1 VLPQY
6 SDTRLGVPQITVGL
20 AKWLEGQ
27 EILPSIVTKIR
38 AVDRG
43 KAGPRPRTLIIPAGP
58 HASVVVDLAEGR
70 YLFEASLP
78 NGDVATTSVTVKAAN
93 NDPVVL
99 RAPDSAHEWLSW
111 QDLAGHAPS
120 RRGASRPPAGRVIEN
135 VEVSRGRSGLD
146 FGHEVTRPTAIEIVR
161 DAGELGAMLMRMRSV
176 WRGEPLQALPLAP
189 AAPPLNPPN
198 FDPALALTSYLF
210 AQGPW
215 EEGARYYAVVRTPPA
230 GPPLLAVLPIP
241 WFQADATGG
250 ATVDLLV
257 DASDIAQ
264 RRDRDLS
271 GPEWPVRV
279 SVVVRDHLMAAV
291 FGYLTSGDLP
301 AAAQVVET
309 AVDRLEQK
317 LINALAAAGAAYI
330 LVRTASDEG
339 KRPIW
344 VPWLKNLRA
353 WFPWLPDGAILDGW
367 AHLNGIGREPDV
379 ARARAA
385 FVDAVGRGLP
395 IYAVGVRLL
404 FEGMTRIAAS
414 PKPANEADG
423 FGAAFDI
430 VRGLALRVDVRQTFT
445 VVRLK

>member
-1 VLPQY
+1 M
-6 SDTRLGVPQITVGL
+6 PQITVGL
-20 AKWLEGQ
+20 SKWLEGQ

-38 AVDRG
+38 ALDRG
-43 KAGPRPRTLIIPAGP
+43 RAGPGPRTLIIPAGP
-58 HASVVVDLAEGR
+58 HASVAVDLAEGR

-99 RAPDSAHEWLSW
+99 RASDSAHEWLSW
-111 QDLAGHAPS
+111 QDLAGHAPA
-120 RRGASRPPAGRVIEN
+120 RRGAGRTPAAAVIEN
-135 VEVSRGRSGLD
+135 VEVSRGRSDLD
-146 FGHEVTRPTAIEIVR
+146 FAHEATGPTAIDIVR
-161 DAGELGAMLMRMRSV
+161 DAGELGGLLTRMPSV
-176 WRGEPLQALPLAP
+176 WKGEPFQAVALAP
-189 AAPPLNPPN
+189 ASALLNPPN
-198 FDPALALTSYLF
+198 FDPALGVTSYLF

-257 DASDIAQ
+257 DASDIPQ
-264 RRDRDLS
+264 RRDWDLS
-271 GPEWPVRV
+271 RPEWPVRV

-330 LVRTASDEG
+330 LVRTASDER

-353 WFPWLPDGAILDGW
+353 WFPWLPDGAVLDGW

-379 ARARAA
+379 AAARAA

-395 IYAVGVRLL
+395 FYAVGVRLL

-414 PKPANEADG
+414 SEPANDLDG

-430 VRGLALRVDVRQTFT
+430 IRRLALRVDLRQTFT
-445 VVRLK
+445 VVRLR

>member
-1 VLPQY
+1 M
-6 SDTRLGVPQITVGL
+6 PQITVGL

-27 EILPSIVTKIR
+27 EIFPSIVTKIR

-43 KAGPRPRTLIIPAGP
+43 KAGPGPQTLIIPAGP
-58 HASVVVDLAEGR
+58 RASVAVDLAEGR
-70 YLFEASLP
+70 YLFEAFLP

-99 RAPDSAHEWLSW
+99 RASDSAHEWLSW
-111 QDLAGHAPS
+111 QDLAGHAPA
-120 RRGASRPPAGRVIEN
+120 RRGADRTEAGAV
-135 VEVSRGRSGLD
+135 VEKVEISRGRTDLE
-146 FGHEVTRPTAIEIVR
+146 FAHEVIPPTGIDIVR
-161 DAGELGAMLMRMRSV
+161 DAGALGALLARLQSV
-176 WRGEPLQALPLAP
+176 WKGEPLQALPLAG
-189 AAPPLNPPN
+189 ASAPLNPRN
-198 FDPALALTSYLF
+198 FDPALGVTSYLF
-210 AQGPW
+210 GRGPW
-215 EEGARYYAVVRTPPA
+215 EEGVRYYAFVRMPPA

-250 ATVDLLV
+250 AIVDLLV
-257 DASDIAQ
+257 DASDIRQ
-264 RRDRDLS
+264 RRDGDLS
-271 GPEWPVRV
+271 RHQWPVRV
-279 SVVVRDHLMAAV
+279 SVVVRDHVMAAV

-330 LVRTASDEG
+330 LVRTASDER

-344 VPWLKNLRA
+344 VPWLKNLRV

-367 AHLNGIGREPDV
+367 AHLNGIGREPNV
-379 ARARAA
+379 AAARAA

-395 IYAVGVRLL
+395 FYAVGVRLL

-414 PKPANEADG
+414 SKPTDDPDG
-423 FGAAFDI
+423 FGAAFEI
-430 VRGLALRVDVRQTFT
+430 VRRLALRVDVRQTFT
-445 VVRLK
+445 VVRLS